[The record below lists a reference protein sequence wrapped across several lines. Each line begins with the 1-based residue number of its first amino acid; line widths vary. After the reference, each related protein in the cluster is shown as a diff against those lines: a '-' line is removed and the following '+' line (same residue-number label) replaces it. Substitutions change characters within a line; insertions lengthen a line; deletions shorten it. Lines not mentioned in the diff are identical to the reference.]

1 MRVLVGTRERRKS
14 WTPRPLP
21 VFFLLFAS
29 GKEKKKRR
37 TTGVEYKRDMTTR
50 PTCQPRKE
58 KREDS
63 LDIAVVCW

>member
-29 GKEKKKRR
+29 GKEKKKTDDWSRVQE
-37 TTGVEYKRDMTTR
+37 GHDNKAHLSA
-50 PTCQPRKE
+50 E